1 MCLGCWGLLWLCVC
15 LSLHRDTGNC
25 ATLIPAIGTV
35 CLAPLYNADKLSS
48 GGLSTEPAL
57 THTYTHAL
65 FIVGGAAR
73 KRESVE
79 VVVGKKHEIREK
91 MVSSK
96 NWQTLES
103 FFLSSLMHTHT
114 HTKICSGRRE
124 CSCCP
129 SSSRRFF
136 IPLDWRVVTCFEHC
150 CWSYHDNYILC
161 DRQNIKWNK
170 YNSFEQ
176 S

>member
-65 FIVGGAAR
+65 FIVWR
-73 KRESVE
+73 CCKKRESVE

-103 FFLSSLMHTHT
+103 FFFYLPWCTHILT
-114 HTKICSGRRE
+114 QRFVQEEGSVHAVCLRLAGFLFHWTDGWWCVLNTAVEVIMIIIYYVIDKI
-124 CSCCP
+124 
-129 SSSRRFF
+129 
-136 IPLDWRVVTCFEHC
+136 
-150 CWSYHDNYILC
+150 
-161 DRQNIKWNK
+161 
-170 YNSFEQ
+170 
-176 S
+176 